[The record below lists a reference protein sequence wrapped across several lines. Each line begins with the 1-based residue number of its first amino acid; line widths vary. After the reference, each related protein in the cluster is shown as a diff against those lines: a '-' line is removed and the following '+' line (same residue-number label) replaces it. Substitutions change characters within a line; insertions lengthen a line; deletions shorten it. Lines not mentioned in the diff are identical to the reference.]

1 MELTIID
8 LWLALALLIP
18 AQRSQSQLQLFSKL
32 PCMTFSENFFSDF
45 NILRLAGFIG
55 KFSLSYLEKNEKYD
69 LINVKKK
76 CFGLIVA
83 LVPTIHKARSIHTMA
98 KWPFIN
104 ILVSK
109 LTIFDPL
116 PLLLAGRRSLPERIY
131 NPVMTLGF
139 RKCLPVSWT
148 TLRGKH
154 FWHPIAVMEVVD
166 TFAPS
171 VLICILGYPS
181 PPLKHH
187 L

>member
-1 MELTIID
+1 M
-8 LWLALALLIP
+8 
-18 AQRSQSQLQLFSKL
+18 
-32 PCMTFSENFFSDF
+32 
-45 NILRLAGFIG
+45 
-55 KFSLSYLEKNEKYD
+55 
-69 LINVKKK
+69 KKK

-116 PLLLAGRRSLPERIY
+116 PLLLAGRRSLPEGIY

-154 FWHPIAVMEVVD
+154 FWHPIAVMEVVAM
-166 TFAPS
+166 FGQKIP
-171 VLICILGYPS
+171 ICF
-181 PPLKHH
+181 LKPFMANIVFKDCF
-187 L
+187 LFQNEINRKMQLKALS